1 MLITAFSLQRV
12 SLQKQAQAKAVQGGN
27 TVTLIDGQRLVDL
40 IEKYQ
45 LHITPVQTYVLND
58 YYFQKD

>member
-1 MLITAFSLQRV
+1 MADYATFPSDEE
-12 SLQKQAQAKAVQGGN
+12 QAQTKAVQGGN
-27 TVTLIDGQRLVDL
+27 TVTLIDGQRLVNL

-45 LHITPVQTYVLND
+45 LHITPVQTYTLND